1 MKIRTFREILKK
13 AKTSKKKSD
22 NEILKAISIQYS
34 HDELKSLSIAFKEA
48 EIEINTP
55 IIGVDMTSDEGK
67 ELLKKKE
74 DLKKELTK
82 EVLRLAM
89 AGYASPYHKVYY
101 DFNRSKYILLST
113 ETREIEHIYSSK
125 DEVRMDLR
133 DFYPQS
139 LLSIVLGKLPTI
151 RYVFNP
157 HKGLEWVKNSKL
169 YGNLFVPSDYMKLEV
184 KDKIKAIE
192 WNRYPHT
199 RLLLD
204 NVFPKYKDYFVNWLA
219 YSLQNRDKPRTAIVS
234 YGVQGTGKG
243 VIFEYIIKKAYGEAY
258 TTLLDNNALESRF
271 NGELEGNLFVLANE
285 ITLAKKTTANEKLKM
300 LVTDEN
306 IRAEEKNL
314 KARIVKNYN
323 TVWIT
328 SNHTNPI
335 QIQVSDRRFT
345 VIKTSNTK
353 LNEAVKKTFGIDMND
368 FLYELEK
375 ETDSFLRDL
384 MALEVDVKLA
394 TTPLNTREKENI
406 REVTNHPQELLKD
419 KIIRGEIDRIVEDLE
434 EFLEDNSKEATEKRE
449 AIKDYK
455 TTNDKGEEIKGLL
468 AVVYDTVRLK
478 NEYIEAHERGSNKVI
493 VKSSLLVALYKIF
506 VSHNG
511 TNISIGK
518 RIGSIFNSRSYTI
531 TSEGKSM
538 KVREIEIAPL

>member
-1 MKIRTFREILKK
+1 
-13 AKTSKKKSD
+13 
-22 NEILKAISIQYS
+22 
-34 HDELKSLSIAFKEA
+34 
-48 EIEINTP
+48 
-55 IIGVDMTSDEGK
+55 
-67 ELLKKKE
+67 
-74 DLKKELTK
+74 
-82 EVLRLAM
+82 
-89 AGYASPYHKVYY
+89 
-101 DFNRSKYILLST
+101 
-113 ETREIEHIYSSK
+113 
-125 DEVRMDLR
+125 
-133 DFYPQS
+133 
-139 LLSIVLGKLPTI
+139 
-151 RYVFNP
+151 
-157 HKGLEWVKNSKL
+157 
-169 YGNLFVPSDYMKLEV
+169 
-184 KDKIKAIE
+184 
-192 WNRYPHT
+192 
-199 RLLLD
+199 
-204 NVFPKYKDYFVNWLA
+204 
-219 YSLQNRDKPRTAIVS
+219 
-234 YGVQGTGKG
+234 
-243 VIFEYIIKKAYGEAY
+243 
-258 TTLLDNNALESRF
+258 
-271 NGELEGNLFVLANE
+271 VLANE